1 MIDDN
6 IGTVRHRCV
15 ICLVA
20 YIILF
25 YENDDDAA
33 ADAYTAAHNDV
44 DDNYD
49 SRLIIIFIMSILW

>member
-25 YENDDDAA
+25 YENDDHA
-33 ADAYTAAHNDV
+33 ADAYTAARNDA

-49 SRLIIIFIMSILW
+49 SRLIIIFIMNILW